1 MIPEKIYKQIMDLM
15 PILCVDAVIKNTN
28 GQYLLVKRK
37 NKPLKG
43 EWWLVGGRVNKGET
57 IEDAISRKVMEEL
70 SLDINKSIPI
80 GYYEDFYKENYF
92 DLDSGAHMISIIF
105 MININDDHTI
115 KLDDQ
120 SVAWKFSKELPKTF
134 LINPF
139 NSGS

>member
-15 PILCVDAVIKNTN
+15 PILCVDAVIKNNN

-37 NKPLKG
+37 NKPLQG
-43 EWWLVGGRVNKGET
+43 EWWVVGGRVNKGET
-57 IEDAISRKVMEEL
+57 IVDAISRKVKEEL
-70 SLDINKSIPI
+70 SVNICNCIPI

-92 DLDSGAHMISIIF
+92 DLKNGAHMISLVF
-105 MININDDHTI
+105 MINIDDDQTI
-115 KLDDQ
+115 SLDDQ

-139 NSGS
+139 KSDC